1 MFKKKSRSLA
11 MRRAAASRMWV
22 RHRSVLIVPPEGGLE
37 SQCDSR
43 KRLCFIH
50 VTIKNGFWFYPKR
63 YIIES

>member
-1 MFKKKSRSLA
+1 